1 MTPALFSIFL
11 WSSFSCQ
18 SDTDGRVQI
27 VRSTSTEVAEVW
39 DTTIEEPD
47 TTWFARASL
56 DIRGHR
62 PSPSELADWATDP
75 SIADTILDTWLNDP
89 AFAHQFAWYW
99 NDVFHTA
106 VWIGQADK
114 FQRFLLSSEEQQAI
128 GWEPMAFIEQTLLEY
143 QPFTDVVQGSQL
155 PSSPVFAQIFGDTL
169 DGEGDEWQWITPT
182 RDHVTAGVMGSRVLW
197 MRQYV
202 DFLNHN
208 RARANFVTSSF
219 LCMDYLERDVTFDFS
234 EISLDV
240 IESAILT
247 QPECVA
253 CHSSLDP
260 LASVLGT
267 FQDGVNLHL
276 DQMGMPSSF
285 KERWYAG
292 WKEPGYF
299 GLPMNTMSD
308 LGAYIAADSR
318 FAQCMVT
325 RTWEFMVPDA
335 SLDDLD
341 VFTLASQFTDSDYDM
356 RDLVKRVVTS
366 AAYQRQSERILRPE
380 QLLGTL
386 ERLGVDITTAEG
398 AELSNIVWSPERRV
412 MFGSTDD
419 VGVLLSNTSFTVG
432 HHVQLEWISS
442 QLTEILRADLTQPQE
457 GRVLLTK
464 VGNAP
469 QDDNVLAQLV
479 HWKQSLHSEYV
490 SESDESIQTLFA
502 VWSQLATESELQAWA
517 TVLAILVHDPK
528 MVLR

>member
-1 MTPALFSIFL
+1 MTPALFPILL
-11 WSSFSCQ
+11 WSSLSCQ
-18 SDTDGRVQI
+18 SDTGGQVQI
-27 VRSTSTEVAEVW
+27 VRSTSTDVAEVW
-39 DTTIEEPD
+39 DTTIADPD

-75 SIADTILDTWLNDP
+75 SIADTVLDNWLNDP

-106 VWIGQADK
+106 VWIGQVDK
-114 FQRFLLSSEEQQAI
+114 FQQFFLSNEDQQAM

-143 QPFTDVVQGSQL
+143 QPFTDVVEGSQL
-155 PSSPVFAQIFGDTL
+155 PSNPVFADIFGDTL
-169 DGEGDEWQWITPT
+169 DGEGWQWIAPT
-182 RDHVTAGVMGSRVLW
+182 REHVTAGVMGSRVLW

-208 RARANFVTSSF
+208 RARANFVTSTF
-219 LCMDYLERDVTFDFS
+219 LCMNYLDRAVTFDFS
-234 EISLDV
+234 EVSLEA
-240 IESAILT
+240 IESAIQT

-260 LASVLGT
+260 LASLLGT
-267 FQDGVNLHL
+267 FQDGVNLDL
-276 DQMGMPSSF
+276 DQMGMPSTF

-292 WKEPGYF
+292 WKEPRYF

-308 LGAYIAADSR
+308 LGTYIASDSR

-325 RTWEFMVPDA
+325 RTWEFMVPNT

-341 VFTLASQFTDSDYDM
+341 VFALASQLTQSDYDM

-366 AAYQRQSERILRPE
+366 EAYQHQSHRILRPE

-386 ERLGVDITTAEG
+386 EQLGVDTTTTEG
-398 AELSNIVWSPERRV
+398 AQLAEILWSPERRV

-419 VGVLLSNTSFTVG
+419 VGVLASNDSFTVG
-432 HHVQLEWISS
+432 HHVQLEWVSS
-442 QLTEILRADLTQPQE
+442 QLTEILSQDLMRPMDR
-457 GRVLLTK
+457 RVLLTK

-469 QDDNVLAQLV
+469 PDASVLAQLV

-490 SESDESIQTLFA
+490 TESDDSIQTLFA
-502 VWSQLATESELQAWA
+502 IWSQFEPEDELKAWA

>member
-1 MTPALFSIFL
+1 MTPTLFSIFL
-11 WSSFSCQ
+11 WSSLSCQ
-18 SDTDGRVQI
+18 SDTGGQVQI
-27 VRSTSTEVAEVW
+27 VRNTSTEVAEAW

-47 TTWFARASL
+47 STWFARASL

-62 PSPSELADWATDP
+62 PSPSELADWAADP
-75 SIADTILDTWLNDP
+75 SLADDFLDNWLSDP

-106 VWIGQADK
+106 VWIGQAEK
-114 FQRFLLSSEEQQAI
+114 FQRFLLSSEEQRTI

-143 QPFTDVVQGSQL
+143 QPFTDVVEGSQL
-155 PSSPVFAQIFGDTL
+155 PSNPVFAEIFGDTL
-169 DGEGDEWQWITPT
+169 DEEGWQWIEPT
-182 RDHVTAGVMGSRVLW
+182 REHVAAGVMGSRVLW

-219 LCMDYLERDVTFDFS
+219 LCMDYLEREVTFDFS
-234 EISLDV
+234 EISLDA

-260 LASVLGT
+260 LASVFGT

-276 DQMGMPSSF
+276 DQMGMPSTF

-292 WKEPGYF
+292 WREPGYF

-308 LGAYIAADSR
+308 LGAYIASDSR

-325 RTWEFMVPDA
+325 RTWEFMVPET

-341 VFTLASQFTDSDYDM
+341 VFTLASQFTESDYDM

-366 AAYQRQSERILRPE
+366 EAYQHQSHRILRPE

-386 ERLGVDITTAEG
+386 EWLGVDITTAEG
-398 AELSNIVWSPERRV
+398 SELAEILWSPERRV

-419 VGVLLSNTSFTVG
+419 VGVLSSNASFTVG
-432 HHVQLEWISS
+432 HHVQLEWVSS
-442 QLTEILRADLTQPQE
+442 QLTEILSQDLTRQQE
-457 GRVLLTK
+457 RRVLLTK
-464 VGNAP
+464 VGNDP
-469 QDDNVLAQLV
+469 HDESVLAQLV

-490 SESDESIQTLFA
+490 TESDESIQTLFEI
-502 VWSQLATESELQAWA
+502 WSQLATESELKAWA